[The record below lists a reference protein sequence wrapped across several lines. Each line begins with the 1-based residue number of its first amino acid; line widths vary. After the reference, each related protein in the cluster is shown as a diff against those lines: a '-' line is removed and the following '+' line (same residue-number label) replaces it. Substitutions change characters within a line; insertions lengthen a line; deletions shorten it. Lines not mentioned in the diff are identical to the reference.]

1 MSSPYPL
8 LDNKPIDQ
16 LKVTELKD
24 ELRRR
29 KLMTKGLKDDLI
41 RRLDEALRA
50 EKNAEEVCEVDTD
63 KEEYATPVGKGSET
77 EEGVLNESSVE
88 KEQQDGNN
96 GMETGDSEKVVLQ
109 ESDSVKDGEVVQKEA
124 DCAMEEAKTQVGS
137 ENVESMETETPMLL
151 DAKLDDESGDRTMEN
166 GVLVADVNGTPAKLD
181 AENNVEGESS
191 VTVDTV
197 EVVTQTTEIT
207 TEVAGS
213 VEINV
218 ESTSTVTVTSNSV
231 ELQNNEFK
239 AEEDSMSPREDA
251 VLNEITTEVAGSVE
265 INVESTSTVTV
276 TSNSVELQNNEFK
289 AEEDSMSPREDAV
302 LNDSSQ
308 NNQVP
313 EVSPSLGFQV
323 KSDSISTDSVSI
335 NEKNELKDNLNADNF
350 HIDLD
355 NVKPE
360 MVQPSSSDVPHN
372 GGDIAPLDDQEPCEN
387 QVPIEE
393 LDNVNAT
400 NEDLS
405 KKNDIV
411 DGGSSE
417 KLNLDRSSG
426 DDSME
431 EDVLESKQVESNHVD
446 EVEDRSEETKDH
458 VMKEASPVGGIG
470 AGFSPSVK
478 NVSTENSSATVPA
491 EKRKLEDQSTG
502 RNNEPPKRRRWNT
515 ETLKVPD
522 PQSSSL
528 SPSTTPK
535 DAFQPKF
542 AKRNFNRS
550 DSTLSGGDT
559 PKERVV
565 PPSPK
570 SPTTSLKIDRFLR
583 PFTLKAVQELLG
595 KTGTVSSFWM
605 DHIKTHCYV
614 TFSKVEEAI
623 ETRNALYNLQWP
635 PNGGKLLVA
644 DFVDPQE
651 VKQRVE
657 APPTPSGPL
666 VKVALPPPPTPS
678 QPQPSPRLTKT
689 LPATLPPPPTALPP
703 PPPPPTDP
711 QIVRERLPPPPPLV
725 TPLVKKPDP
734 PIVTLD
740 DLFRKTRATPRIYYL
755 PLSEEQVA
763 AKLAMQQDKQNPK

>member
-197 EVVTQTTEIT
+197 EVVTQTT
-207 TEVAGS
+207 
-213 VEINV
+213 
-218 ESTSTVTVTSNSV
+218 
-231 ELQNNEFK
+231 
-239 AEEDSMSPREDA
+239 
-251 VLNEITTEVAGSVE
+251 EITTEVAGSVE